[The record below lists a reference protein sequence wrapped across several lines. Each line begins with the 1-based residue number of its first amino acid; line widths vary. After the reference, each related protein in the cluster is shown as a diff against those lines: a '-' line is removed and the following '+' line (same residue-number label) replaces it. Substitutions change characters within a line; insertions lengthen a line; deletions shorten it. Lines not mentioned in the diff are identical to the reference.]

1 MWSLFSRDPSKDFA
15 FEVNDAAQH
24 LEGTFWTLHKG
35 KKKATGET
43 VSVFRYEFKPNEE
56 SYLEAAKNAIKRLK
70 TLRHPSILTYFD
82 SLETEKYL
90 LVVTECVEP
99 LHAHLEN
106 QSGLTT
112 QQREFAISWGVL
124 AVSKGLCF
132 LNSSSLIHGNLGLP
146 SIFVNNAGDW
156 KISNFEY
163 LSHVDDSFPY
173 KTYYNHK
180 KYTPPELS
188 DANRKL
194 HKNVDSWG
202 FGCLIWEIYNGFLAD
217 QEKLRSLGK
226 IPKKIGPQYMS
237 LISANIRSRSSI
249 QDFVTKAQQP
259 NGYFK
264 NVFIESMVFLEE
276 IQIKDSVEKNR
287 FFSNLNNRIDS
298 FPSDVC
304 TNKILPLII
313 SSLEYGEASTN
324 VLELLFKIGKVLP
337 ETEYQKKMVPCIIK
351 LFSSKDRS
359 IRSKLLKEMETYAEF
374 IPANLINDQIFPNLV
389 QGFLDSNPIIREQT
403 VKSIYYMAPKLNS
416 QNLNE
421 EVMKHFARI
430 QFKDPEGGIRT
441 NTIVCLGKI
450 AGHLQPQTRQNM
462 MLPAFIRSLRDP
474 FPPSR
479 IAGILSLSATQNFF
493 TLQDCTSKIM
503 PVLCTILMDPEK
515 QVRDHV
521 FTSLKSLIAKMEK
534 FSEDPTL
541 IKEMESE
548 INQSGSNVSAK
559 LTSGLSWAVSS
570 IAAKLTRTRDETQDS
585 ATSSNSNKI
594 GNLPATS
601 AASRVAATSSNNQP
615 KSISHSDGPPKTALG
630 GTSADTKSFASDL
643 DSQPADGWADDDGW
657 DNDDDITNELGE
669 LKFEDDKPSTTSKTT
684 KFAPIKEKN
693 TANSWDD
700 DLLMDDWNSDWQST
714 EVNSKT
720 DDKAGNF
727 GNDEQLFQEPAVRK
741 PAAARAIER
750 NRTGNTAAN
759 SNLMKKGPMKLGA
772 QKSSKT
778 N

>member
-1 MWSLFSRDPSKDFA
+1 
-15 FEVNDAAQH
+15 
-24 LEGTFWTLHKG
+24 
-35 KKKATGET
+35 
-43 VSVFRYEFKPNEE
+43 
-56 SYLEAAKNAIKRLK
+56 
-70 TLRHPSILTYFD
+70 
-82 SLETEKYL
+82 
-90 LVVTECVEP
+90 
-99 LHAHLEN
+99 
-106 QSGLTT
+106 
-112 QQREFAISWGVL
+112 
-124 AVSKGLCF
+124 
-132 LNSSSLIHGNLGLP
+132 
-146 SIFVNNAGDW
+146 
-156 KISNFEY
+156 
-163 LSHVDDSFPY
+163 
-173 KTYYNHK
+173 
-180 KYTPPELS
+180 
-188 DANRKL
+188 
-194 HKNVDSWG
+194 
-202 FGCLIWEIYNGFLAD
+202 
-217 QEKLRSLGK
+217 
-226 IPKKIGPQYMS
+226 
-237 LISANIRSRSSI
+237 
-249 QDFVTKAQQP
+249 
-259 NGYFK
+259 
-264 NVFIESMVFLEE
+264 
-276 IQIKDSVEKNR
+276 
-287 FFSNLNNRIDS
+287 
-298 FPSDVC
+298 
-304 TNKILPLII
+304 
-313 SSLEYGEASTN
+313 
-324 VLELLFKIGKVLP
+324 
-337 ETEYQKKMVPCIIK
+337 
-351 LFSSKDRS
+351 
-359 IRSKLLKEMETYAEF
+359 METYAEF

-403 VKSIYYMAPKLNS
+403 VKVLLLQFIWQKYLSFLTTNLWWQSIYYMAPKLNS

-541 IKEMESE
+541 IKEMGMFRQSLWDYALPNNILHFSESE

-778 N
+778 NWAAIKKMEFSIFV